1 LPASIPPAPLLVV
14 DPLPPV
20 PLDAAFD
27 ASAELASLLARLL
40 VALLAPAPPAPDV
53 ALADAGKASEDLPQA
68 AMVRARRAVDH
79 VRTYMRPSW
88 AESAPGG

>member
-20 PLDAAFD
+20 PLD

-53 ALADAGKASEDLPQA
+53 ALADAGKVSEDLPQA
-68 AMVRARRAVDH
+68 AMIRARRAVDH
-79 VRTYMRPSW
+79 VRACMRPSW